1 VSVLAIVLLAVGV
14 AGAIFRPRGL
24 PAWLLPLIAAVLAVA
39 TTVLDLSQVHD
50 ALRPLA
56 SPLGFVLVAVPLA
69 VSLDRVGVFH
79 ELAAIAARRR
89 FVVGWLWILAAL
101 VVAFLN
107 LDAAVVL
114 LTPLYIRTA
123 RLIDVDPLALVF
135 QPVLL
140 ASLASGVLAVSNLT
154 NLLAAARLSLGN
166 ADFLRHLALPSVV
179 ASAIGWIAYRA
190 VFRSHLRAHASPPEH
205 EADRRALVVGL
216 GAIALFLVLLVGGE
230 HVGVEAWQAA
240 LVTEIFLIL
249 LTRAVPVRALPVG
262 TVVLAAALAV
272 LAAGVEVR
280 LPHAFDQLGRGGAH
294 GFLAGVV
301 SANVINNLPAT
312 LVGLPHITRID
323 AVWPM
328 LLGVNMGPTLV
339 LTGSLAG
346 LLWQEGARRAGVAVR
361 ATTYM
366 KVGAAVGLPAM
377 LAAYATLRLA
387 G

>member
-1 VSVLAIVLLAVGV
+1 M
-14 AGAIFRPRGL
+14 
-24 PAWLLPLIAAVLAVA
+24 
-39 TTVLDLSQVHD
+39 
-50 ALRPLA
+50 
-56 SPLGFVLVAVPLA
+56 
-69 VSLDRVGVFH
+69 
-79 ELAAIAARRR
+79 
-89 FVVGWLWILAAL
+89 
-101 VVAFLN
+101 
-107 LDAAVVL
+107 
-114 LTPLYIRTA
+114 
-123 RLIDVDPLALVF
+123 
-135 QPVLL
+135 
-140 ASLASGVLAVSNLT
+140 
-154 NLLAAARLSLGN
+154 
-166 ADFLRHLALPSVV
+166 
-179 ASAIGWIAYRA
+179 
-190 VFRSHLRAHASPPEH
+190 FRSHFRAHASPPGH
-205 EADRRALVVGL
+205 ETDRRALLVGL

-240 LVTEIFLIL
+240 LVTELLLIVV
-249 LTRAVPVRALPVG
+249 TRAVPVRALPVG

-312 LVGLPHITRID
+312 LVGLPHITRVD

-346 LLWQEGARRAGVAVR
+346 LLWQEGARRAGLAVR